1 MLYGDH
7 NANLFLCKMVIGAMA
22 MAIAAAALSTSQ
34 RIAIE
39 LYSRVRLRG
48 IEVCAVERHG
58 QRGERR
64 LRIYRSSSGRAG
76 VA

>member
-22 MAIAAAALSTSQ
+22 MAAAALSTSQ

-64 LRIYRSSSGRAG
+64 LRICRSSSGRAG